1 MGSPGL
7 EAQPKPF
14 PEGIANWEPQSGV
27 TSLGAK
33 QNSIPPNSWVP
44 TGQRDGVKKAGSLGT
59 IWNGRPSGPMIFLV
73 TLASAP
79 TINKKISN
87 LGDLGR
93 RESELVL

>member
-27 TSLGAK
+27 TSLSSK
-33 QNSIPPNSWVP
+33 QNSIPPNSWIP

-59 IWNGRPSGPMIFLV
+59 MEWKAVR
-73 TLASAP
+73 AY
-79 TINKKISN
+79 
-87 LGDLGR
+87 DLPCHPG
-93 RESELVL
+93 LCPHNQKNFKVG

>member
-44 TGQRDGVKKAGSLGT
+44 TGQRDGVKKAGSF
-59 IWNGRPSGPMIFLV
+59 S
-73 TLASAP
+73 TLEWKAVRAY
-79 TINKKISN
+79 
-87 LGDLGR
+87 DLPCHPG
-93 RESELVL
+93 LCPHNQQKNFKFG